1 MIIIKAN
8 LPIRWELDETHETV
22 QRFIAMDDIDKAR
35 LLNGIT
41 QAFFE
46 LINSGGSFARV
57 LIDDQTI
64 TQTITEGDSNAEES

>member
-8 LPIRWELDETHETV
+8 LPIRWELDETHEEI
-22 QRFIAMDDIDKAR
+22 QRFIAMEDTDKAR

-46 LINSGGSFARV
+46 LINTKGSFARLLV
-57 LIDDQTI
+57 DDQTI
-64 TQTITEGDSNAEES
+64 TQIITEGDNNE